1 MNQEQLKKLPKAELH
16 CHLDGS
22 LSPDFIRER
31 LGREVAAEEL
41 MVSPDCRNLA
51 EYLEKFDIPLSCM
64 QDEAGLK
71 GAGYD
76 FIRTVSRENMRYVEV
91 RFAPLFSVHD
101 GLNTEKVLTAVLE
114 GLEQGKQ
121 EFGTRYQVIVCA
133 MRNHSFEENLGML
146 KTARAFLGQGVCA
159 ADLAGD
165 EASWPMSGFTGLFE
179 EVRKMGFPYTI
190 HAGECGSVQNI
201 IDAVNCGAARIGHGT
216 AMRGNPEVQ
225 KLCREKHI
233 GIEMCPISNLQTRA
247 VESTAQY
254 PMREFLDAGLLATIN
269 TDNRTVS
276 GSSVTKELE
285 FIQKEY
291 GVRDEEVLL
300 LMRNAVS
307 VSFAPDEVKAEL
319 LKEMK

>member
-1 MNQEQLKKLPKAELH
+1 M
-16 CHLDGS
+16 
-22 LSPDFIRER
+22 
-31 LGREVAAEEL
+31 
-41 MVSPDCRNLA
+41 
-51 EYLEKFDIPLSCM
+51 
-64 QDEAGLK
+64 
-71 GAGYD
+71 
-76 FIRTVSRENMRYVEV
+76 
-91 RFAPLFSVHD
+91 
-101 GLNTEKVLTAVLE
+101 
-114 GLEQGKQ
+114 
-121 EFGTRYQVIVCA
+121 IVCA
-133 MRNHSFEENLGML
+133 MRNHSFEENLDML